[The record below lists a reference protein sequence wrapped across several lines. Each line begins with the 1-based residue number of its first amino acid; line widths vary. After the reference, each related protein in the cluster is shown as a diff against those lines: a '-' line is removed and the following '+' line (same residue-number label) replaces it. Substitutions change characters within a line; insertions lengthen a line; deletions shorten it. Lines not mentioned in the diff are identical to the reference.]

1 MTVRD
6 FRTPLAK
13 VEGLGAARAGTL
25 HFWHQRMT
33 AVALVPLSIWF
44 VASALAYV
52 GAAQGAVAAYFAEPV
67 NAAVMFLFILASTYH
82 MSLGVQIIIEDYF
95 HHEGQK
101 IAAHAH
107 GPGAGG
113 WYGPPPPDWA
123 TAWHRF
129 TIERRSNYVAFG
141 VDDDVKVR
149 FTAAM
154 PSTPMAIA
162 LDTKVGFPWAEGP
175 DATTP
180 DPVWLQCAGVT
191 WQP

>member
-1 MTVRD
+1 MTIRD

-52 GAAQGAVAAYFAEPV
+52 GAEQGAVAAYFAEPV
-67 NAAVMFLFILASTYH
+67 NAALMFLFVVASTYH

-101 IAAHAH
+101 IAALMLNRFACFAI
-107 GPGAGG
+107 GVASALALIRMALAG
-113 WYGPPPPDWA
+113 
-123 TAWHRF
+123 H
-129 TIERRSNYVAFG
+129 
-141 VDDDVKVR
+141 
-149 FTAAM
+149 
-154 PSTPMAIA
+154 
-162 LDTKVGFPWAEGP
+162 
-175 DATTP
+175 
-180 DPVWLQCAGVT
+180 
-191 WQP
+191 